1 MRLENSGCNI
11 VQVAGGSVIIA
22 ISFLTLYVI
31 PNNTMNM
38 ESSKAYFNL
47 NLLLLAVVIGT
58 ILMSQGLAPG
68 LARVFLDI
76 IFKINPRDKI
86 MAPLIKKN
94 LETHALKNMKANLMY
109 TVTICF
115 LVYSGTNFMAST
127 KYLRQMAGVIFGADI
142 CLRDLRPHG

>member
-1 MRLENSGCNI
+1 
-11 VQVAGGSVIIA
+11 
-22 ISFLTLYVI
+22 
-31 PNNTMNM
+31 MNM

-68 LARVFLDI
+68 LAKMFLDL

-115 LVYSGTNFMAST
+115 LVYSGTNFMASA